1 MRGLRAVRHA
11 AFAFAIIAVSS
22 TGLAATIT
30 VDGEGMASAAADRA
44 SFSITLSTLDES
56 VSRAESKAATAV
68 NQVLSVIAN
77 LPHDEDKLSSSS
89 INIRPEY
96 RWNRAQEKQVFIGY
110 RVDRVVT
117 FDLTEISDLGD
128 AIQRLSE
135 TEVAT
140 MPSPVLK
147 SSARAEAEDEALTNA
162 VNAAKRRAEVIA
174 AAAGQKIVG
183 LESIQSTRFGQQ
195 APPVA
200 LMRAESAMDINAAS
214 YQAGNLSYTAN
225 VVAVFTVEPI

>member
-1 MRGLRAVRHA
+1 MRGLRVVRRTI
-11 AFAFAIIAVSS
+11 FAFAIIAASS

-30 VDGEGMASAAADRA
+30 VDGEGMASAEPDRA
-44 SFSITLSTLDES
+44 AFSINVSTLDES
-56 VSRAESKAATAV
+56 VSRAESKAAMAV
-68 NQVLSVIAN
+68 NKVLGVIA
-77 LPHDEDKLSSSS
+77 KLSHNEEKLSASS
-89 INIRPEY
+89 INVRPEY

-110 RVDRVVT
+110 RVDRVVS
-117 FDLTEISDLGD
+117 FELTDISELGD
-128 AIQRLSE
+128 AIQQLSE

-147 SSARAEAEDEALTNA
+147 SSARAKAEDVALTEA
-162 VNAAKRRAEVIA
+162 VNAARRRAEVIA
-174 AAAGQKIVG
+174 AAAGQQIVG
-183 LESIQSTRFGQQ
+183 LESIQSTRFGQK

-200 LMRAESAMDINAAS
+200 LMRAESAMDTKAAS

>member
-1 MRGLRAVRHA
+1 MRGLSAIRHTVVA
-11 AFAFAIIAVSS
+11 LAIIAVSS

-44 SFSITLSTLDES
+44 SFSINVSTLDES
-56 VSRAESKAATAV
+56 VSQAESKAAMAV
-68 NQVLSVIAN
+68 NKVLSVIAN
-77 LPHDEDKLSSSS
+77 LPHDEGELNSSS

-110 RVDRVVT
+110 RVDRVVS
-117 FDLTEISDLGD
+117 FELTDISDLGD

-140 MPSPVLK
+140 MPSPILI
-147 SSARAEAEDEALTNA
+147 SSVRAKAEDEALTNA
-162 VNAAKRRAEVIA
+162 VSAATRRAEVIA

-200 LMRAESAMDINAAS
+200 LMRTESAMDANAAS
-214 YQAGNLSYTAN
+214 YQPGNLSCTAS
-225 VVAVFTVEPI
+225 VVAIFTTEPI

>member
-1 MRGLRAVRHA
+1 MRGLSAIRHTVVA
-11 AFAFAIIAVSS
+11 LAIIAVSS

-44 SFSITLSTLDES
+44 SFSINVSTLDES
-56 VSRAESKAATAV
+56 VSHAESKAAMAV
-68 NQVLSVIAN
+68 NKVLKVIVN
-77 LPHDEDKLSSSS
+77 LPHDEGKLNSSS

-110 RVDRVVT
+110 RVDRVVS
-117 FDLTEISDLGD
+117 FELTDISDLGD
-128 AIQRLSE
+128 SIQRLSE

-140 MPSPVLK
+140 MPSPVLR
-147 SSARAEAEDEALTNA
+147 SSARAKAEDEALTNA
-162 VNAAKRRAEVIA
+162 VSTAKRRAEVIA

-183 LESIQSTRFGQQ
+183 MESIQSTRFGQQ

-200 LMRAESAMDINAAS
+200 LMRTESAMDANTAS
-214 YQAGNLSYTAN
+214 YQPGNLSYSAS
-225 VVAVFTVEPI
+225 VVAVFTTEPI